1 MSVTFYP
8 NKNIERLEEIIKD
21 QNGKTLNGE
30 IKIYRELH
38 KSLGNS
44 KKEYHVWHDIQLP
57 SHIDGYFDGKNANP
71 KGKTSAQIDF
81 IILCEEGLIVLEVKG
96 GQMSYCNNQFYYG
109 KDCKKGKESDDP
121 YSQSNG
127 QKHTLRQ
134 QILKDFKGFFS
145 NAVAFPHMEVSFS
158 TRIHD
163 DNQLWSDYT
172 SRRYHDKS
180 IETFL
185 LKWIKI
191 EKDLHKKKGRYF
203 SGFTKKQIEQIINV
217 LSPIKRDENPLHS
230 VEDTYDWLEVQNL
243 EILEGLQKN
252 DRIMIEGPPGSGKTT
267 YALAFADRFKRKK
280 GLYLCWNTLLS
291 YSIEGRIKE
300 RKLSRNL
307 EVFTFQ
313 KFIQDRGGFNFEDLK
328 SLTELEYFEK
338 TKSTIE
344 KIKAENNFTNYDYII
359 IDEAQDYVEKGLDI
373 LLDQLCGSNSS
384 GLKDGNILIL
394 YDIDQSYSWN
404 GRDVEDDIDYLAE
417 FFAHYKLNETKR
429 SLQKTGI
436 KKLSQDVLDDSMLSS
451 NNECIIIEE
460 FTSFK
465 EARKKL
471 LKEYLHNIRNT
482 NSSLYGKDCIV
493 LGESGFYNDDNDIYF
508 PDEFTV
514 ADMEDL
520 TIKNVSNTKNILRH
534 TSILKYKGLEA
545 KYVFLF
551 TTKMN
556 SYNQYE
562 LYIGITRAMNHL
574 HIFIINE

>member
-1 MSVTFYP
+1 MPVTFYP
-8 NKNIERLEEIIKD
+8 NKNIERLEELIKD

-44 KKEYHVWHDIQLP
+44 KKEYHVWHDMQLP
-57 SHIDGYFDGKNANP
+57 SHVDGYFDGVNSNP
-71 KGKTSAQIDF
+71 KKKTASQIDF
-81 IILCEEGLIVLEVKG
+81 IVLCDEGIIVIEVKG
-96 GQMSYCNNQFYYG
+96 GQISYCNNQFYYG
-109 KDCKKGKESDDP
+109 SDCTGKKCDDP
-121 YSQSNG
+121 YSQANG
-127 QKHTLRQ
+127 YKHTLRQ
-134 QILKDFKGFFS
+134 NILKEFKGFYS
-145 NAVAFPHMEVSFS
+145 SAVAFPNIKISFT
-158 TRIHD
+158 TRIH
-163 DNQLWSDYT
+163 NEQQLWSDYT
-172 SRRYHDKS
+172 SKKYHEYS
-180 IETFL
+180 IEKFIL
-185 LKWIKI
+185 NWIQK
-191 EKDLHKKKGRYF
+191 EKTLHNKKGRNF
-203 SGFTKKQIEQIINV
+203 SGFSNKQIDQIINV
-217 LSPIKRDENPLHS
+217 LSPNKRDENPLHS
-230 VEDTYDWLEVQNL
+230 VEDTYKWLEVQNL

-291 YSIEGRIKE
+291 YSIDVRIKN

-313 KFIQDRGGFNFEDLK
+313 KFIQDRGGFNFDDFK
-328 SLTELEYFEK
+328 SLTDIEYFEK

-359 IDEAQDYVEKGLDI
+359 IDEAQDYAEKGLD
-373 LLDQLCGSNSS
+373 LVLDQLCGDNSS

-394 YDIDQSYSWN
+394 YDIDQSYSLN
-404 GRDVEDDIDYLAE
+404 GRDVKDDIDYLAE

-436 KKLSQDVLDDSMLSS
+436 KKLSQDVLDGSMLSS
-451 NNECIIIEE
+451 NSESITIEK
-460 FTSFK
+460 FSSFR
-465 EARKKL
+465 EAKK
-471 LKEYLHNIRNT
+471 KFQKKYLHNIRNT
-482 NSSLYGKDCIV
+482 NSSLLGKDCIV
-493 LGESGFYNDDNDIYF
+493 LGESRFYNEENEIYF
-508 PDEFTV
+508 PIEFLV
-514 ADMEDL
+514 ADMEELNKD
-520 TIKNVSNTKNILRH
+520 NVCNTKNILRH

-545 KYVFLF
+545 KNVFLF
-551 TTKMN
+551 TTKLN